1 LSSSKLSIA
10 VVGLGR
16 AGRARVRALEGHPR
30 AALGAVVRR
39 DPEQGERHLFEVV
52 EDASIDAVLICTP
65 NRLHAQVA
73 RACLE
78 AGKHVAVEFPL
89 AETAAVARDLLQ
101 LAARV
106 GRVLHV
112 EHIELLSPSQKAQRS
127 RAVGLGRPTGGELR
141 FSGDDGGWIGDP
153 ALAGSA
159 GLRAVARLHR
169 LVDLFG
175 EVESLDGRLEGRAP
189 SGYRLAVGLAFREGG
204 GTRLIEDRGPG
215 LQRHL
220 GWAIEC
226 ESGLLDDP
234 PAAPVGQL
242 FRQDLDWFL
251 DRIERGAEPYV
262 SDQRLL
268 HVLDLVDQIDERTA
282 PAPAQGT

>member
-1 LSSSKLSIA
+1 LSGAKLSIA

-16 AGRARVRALEGHPR
+16 AGRARVRALEAHPR
-30 AALGAVVRR
+30 AELVAVVRR
-39 DPEQGERHLFEVV
+39 EPVPGERHLFEIV
-52 EDASIDAVLICTP
+52 EDAAVDAVLVCTP
-65 NRLHAQVA
+65 NRLHEEVA

-89 AETAAVARDLLQ
+89 AETAAAARDLLQ

-112 EHIELLSPSQKAQRS
+112 EHIELLSSSQKAQRA
-127 RAVGLGRPTGGELR
+127 RAAGLGRPTGGELR

-159 GLRAVARLHR
+159 ALRAVARLHR

-175 EVESLDGRLEGRAP
+175 EVDSLDGRLEGRAP
-189 SGYRLAVGLAFREGG
+189 TGYRLAVGLAFRDGG
-204 GTRLIEDRGPG
+204 GARLIEDRGPG
-215 LQRHL
+215 LRRHL
-220 GWAIEC
+220 DWAIEC
-226 ESGLLDDP
+226 ESGLLDNP
-234 PAAPVGQL
+234 PAAPAGQL
-242 FRQDLDWFL
+242 FLQDLDWFL

-262 SDQRLL
+262 SDRRVL
-268 HVLDLVDQIDERTA
+268 HVLELVDRIDELT
-282 PAPAQGT
+282 AQGAGA